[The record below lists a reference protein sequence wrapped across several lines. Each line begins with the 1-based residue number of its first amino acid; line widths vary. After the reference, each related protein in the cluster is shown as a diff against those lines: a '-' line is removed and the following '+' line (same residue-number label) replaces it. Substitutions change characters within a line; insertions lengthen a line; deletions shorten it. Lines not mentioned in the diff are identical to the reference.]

1 MPAPPPVPRA
11 AGGLHQP
18 PAPITAGGGLSFF
31 ALGSLLRHSH
41 HPGGIVPAATNIIE
55 SASMAAYFILT
66 IEVTDLR
73 RFAKYLKE
81 VRPVL
86 EKYKGKYIVRGGKFE
101 VLEGEKDPAIVAV
114 LEFPSMEAAR
124 EFYYSEDYKP
134 LLDLRAASTH
144 SEVVLV
150 DGL

>member
-1 MPAPPPVPRA
+1 
-11 AGGLHQP
+11 
-18 PAPITAGGGLSFF
+18 
-31 ALGSLLRHSH
+31 
-41 HPGGIVPAATNIIE
+41 
-55 SASMAAYFILT
+55 MAAYFILT